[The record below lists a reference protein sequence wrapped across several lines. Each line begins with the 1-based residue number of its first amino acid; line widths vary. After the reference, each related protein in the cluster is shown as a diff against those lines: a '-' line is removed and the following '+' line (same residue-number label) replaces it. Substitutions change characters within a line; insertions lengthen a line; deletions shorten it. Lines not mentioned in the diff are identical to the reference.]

1 MQIAPGLEM
10 LLRAPEPQGS
20 LCRRSASPEGL
31 SGPLRPRTPP
41 ACPRRRARDARLPC
55 PLPWASQFLSLLF
68 PSSWPRYSR
77 EGKCSKLQL
86 SGVVAPAAELPSPP
100 TREREERDTERGRER
115 ERARGGGRGR
125 CVSACERAL
134 WSKAAGKCPEILS
147 QRSSWEPPALP
158 PPLPAPPGLGPPTAP
173 RREGVCPTCHPAG
186 SGRRRRG

>member
-1 MQIAPGLEM
+1 MPPLRQPRGA
-10 LLRAPEPQGS
+10 LRAS
-20 LCRRSASPEGL
+20 
-31 SGPLRPRTPP
+31 PP
-41 ACPRRRARDARLPC
+41 AHPTRLSPKARPGRPVALPAAVGLPVPLSLVSFLLAAILQRREVFETATEWRCCAGSR
-55 PLPWASQFLSLLF
+55 ASQ
-68 PSSWPRYSR
+68 
-77 EGKCSKLQL
+77 
-86 SGVVAPAAELPSPP
+86 SPNE
-100 TREREERDTERGRER
+100 RERGERHGERER
-115 ERARGGGRGR
+115 ERARARGGRGR

>member
-115 ERARGGGRGR
+115 ERARGGGGGGVCLRAR
-125 CVSACERAL
+125 ERSGAKQL
-134 WSKAAGKCPEILS
+134 ENAQKYFHSGQAGNPLRFLP
-147 QRSSWEPPALP
+147 RS
-158 PPLPAPPGLGPPTAP
+158 PPLPA
-173 RREGVCPTCHPAG
+173 
-186 SGRRRRG
+186 

>member
-10 LLRAPEPQGS
+10 LLREPEPQGS
-20 LCRRSASPEGL
+20 LCRRSARPEGL

-41 ACPRRRARDARLPC
+41 AYPRRRARDAALPC

-68 PSSWPRYSR
+68 LSSWPRYSR

-100 TREREERDTERGRER
+100 TRERGERETRREGER
-115 ERARGGGRGR
+115 ERARRGG

-158 PPLPAPPGLGPPTAP
+158 PPLPAPPCLGPPTAP

-186 SGRRRRG
+186 SGWRRRG